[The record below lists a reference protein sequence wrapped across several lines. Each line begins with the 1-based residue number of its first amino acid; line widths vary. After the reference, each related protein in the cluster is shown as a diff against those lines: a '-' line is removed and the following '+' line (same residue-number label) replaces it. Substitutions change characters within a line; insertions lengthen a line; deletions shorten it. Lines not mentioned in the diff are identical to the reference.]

1 MEKIIEYFTK
11 DDKNSELKAMF
22 LSILCLSA
30 FLILFG
36 LVSKFILMP
45 AWNSNHQ
52 DRLDELNEQLLKAEN
67 AEETAVVNVMI
78 NMENDDWQKQIEA
91 NHTVCALSFCS
102 PILLMILFMV
112 YIILSKTMSLL
123 FDKILGT

>member
-1 MEKIIEYFTK
+1 MDKIIEYFTK
-11 DDKNSELKAMF
+11 DDKNSDLKAMF
-22 LSILCLSA
+22 LALLCLSA

-52 DRLDELNEQLLKAEN
+52 DRLNKLNEQLLEAEN

-102 PILLMILFMV
+102 PVLLMALF
-112 YIILSKTMSLL
+112 IIYVFLSKVMSLL